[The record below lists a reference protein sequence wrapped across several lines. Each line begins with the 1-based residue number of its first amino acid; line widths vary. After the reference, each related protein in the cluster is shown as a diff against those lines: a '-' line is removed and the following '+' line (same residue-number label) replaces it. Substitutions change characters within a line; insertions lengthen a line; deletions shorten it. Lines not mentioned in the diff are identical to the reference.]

1 MKGSAVRIR
10 SVALRGGIERAPRRS
25 GGAWGMAPCHEAG
38 ASASL
43 LAESGK
49 AALGGPTPASR
60 RATSQRANPELPRCA
75 NVRPWR
81 QGRSSCQAQP
91 PSERQGRVRIARL
104 PWIRRHCGGASPWRP
119 DAASRADRRLA
130 IGAEVGGGTA
140 ELGLGERRTTA
151 HGGSVPGAAA
161 TTRGETPASGV
172 RQQTSRKQPS
182 CRRWQSSA
190 CVRPVATLVA
200 LRAGCS
206 RSSYLI

>member
-10 SVALRGGIERAPRRS
+10 ASALRGGVERKPRRS
-25 GGAWGMAPCHEAG
+25 GVAWGTAPCHEAG

-49 AALGGPTPASR
+49 AALRGS
-60 RATSQRANPELPRCA
+60 SQRVNAAHPRCA

-81 QGRSSCQAQP
+81 QGRSSRQAQR
-91 PSERQGRVRIARL
+91 PSEHQNRVRIARL
-104 PWIRRHCGGASPWRP
+104 PWLRRHCGGASPWRP
-119 DAASRADRRLA
+119 DAAGQADRRLA
-130 IGAEVGGGTA
+130 VGEEVGNGTA
-140 ELGLGERRTTA
+140 ELGLEERRTTA
-151 HGGSVPGAAA
+151 HGASVPGAAA
-161 TTRGETPASGV
+161 TTRGETPAAGV
-172 RQQTSRKQPS
+172 RQQASGKRPAY
-182 CRRWQSSA
+182 RPWQSSA